1 MEYSGEFVETES
13 LCVVSNFLS
22 EELITCVSFHSDSFA
37 NVVDLLDDM
46 FERAAQADEPTE
58 MNFIKKHA
66 EELKADGVSER
77 AAARLF
83 SNP

>member
-1 MEYSGEFVETES
+1 VSSVSDARF
-13 LCVVSNFLS
+13 LCLLVQRAHVVGPFFL
-22 EELITCVSFHSDSFA
+22 FRDSFA

-46 FERAAQADEPTE
+46 FERAAQADEPIE

-66 EELKADGVSER
+66 EELIEDGVTER

>member
-1 MEYSGEFVETES
+1 MHSPF
-13 LCVVSNFLS
+13 
-22 EELITCVSFHSDSFA
+22 SFTRDSFA
-37 NVVDLLDDM
+37 NIVDLLDDM
-46 FERAAQADEPTE
+46 FERAAIADEPAE

-66 EELKADGVSER
+66 QELLDSGVTER